1 MQLGNVSSSR
11 NTGVELSKEQSG
23 YDAATYWEDRL
34 RKRFDLA
41 GVGHGSLGPQHN
53 ARMYRARQQTL
64 ALALQSV
71 GRSLEGCRVLDVGC
85 GSGFYTEYCLRSHV
99 RQYVGLDIAQVSVEM
114 LRRQYPQ
121 LRFMIGDISD
131 KRLLPG
137 SNFDIVLAAD
147 VLFHIVDDEAFSLA
161 LANIAVWLNPGGL
174 LVLSDVF
181 PRVTFQS
188 APHCRYRSRDDYLT
202 LLHQNDLHVAHE
214 EPIFALL
221 QPPPYGGSAAP
232 LWRAYAWLWRYG
244 WRIARIPVV
253 DRLLPRGLGWLDE
266 AYFLRALG
274 RGAPNSKW
282 LLAVK
287 GNVA

>member
-1 MQLGNVSSSR
+1 M
-11 NTGVELSKEQSG
+11 SKEQSG
-23 YDAATYWEDRL
+23 YDPATYWEDRL
-34 RKRFDLA
+34 HKHFDLT

-53 ARMYRARQQTL
+53 ARMYLARQRTLTL
-64 ALALQSV
+64 ALRSV

-85 GSGFYTEYCLRSHV
+85 GSGFYTEYCLRNHV
-99 RQYVGLDIAQVSVEM
+99 GEYVGLDIAQVSVET

-121 LRFMIGDISD
+121 FRFMIGDVSD
-131 KRLLPG
+131 ERLLPG
-137 SNFDIVLAAD
+137 SDFDVVLAAD
-147 VLFHIVDDEAFSLA
+147 VLFHIVDDEAFSQA

-174 LVLSDVF
+174 LVLSDVL

-188 APHCRYRSRDDYLT
+188 APHCRYRSRDEYRA
-202 LLHQNDLHVAHE
+202 LLNQNDLRVAHE

-221 QPPPYGGSAAP
+221 QPPPHGGSAGP
-232 LWRAYAWLWRYG
+232 LWWAYAWVWRYG
-244 WRIARIPVV
+244 WRIARIPGV
-253 DRLLPRGLGWLDE
+253 DRLLARALGWLDE
-266 AYFLRALG
+266 AFFLRALG